1 MSWQTIVK
9 ENNLEVAVIDT
20 KQLLVDNPNTR
31 IDSDFFRRS
40 FLEDDEAVK
49 AKKWSYLGDVSKSI
63 INFGAY
69 SLTNQIEFLEEGVPY
84 INVGDIKENNILV
97 DNAKKID
104 EKLSATVLKKSLAIE
119 GQVLLTIAGTIGN
132 ASVAYGLP
140 KNTNSNQAIANIT
153 LNDDVSPFYVST
165 YLNSRY
171 GKSQTGRLTISSVQ
185 PNLLLTQVKLI
196 KIALPTKPFQDAVE
210 KAYKSYQSL
219 VIKSAQIYKEAEQM
233 LLKEINLEGYKGT
246 DEAISVRNFSE
257 ALADNRFDAEYW
269 QPDYDVIL
277 GTLSKYKKG
286 VSTIGKEFKQ
296 LKGNFK
302 AEKDKEYNYVE
313 IGDVN
318 VSTGEVES
326 NAVIGAELP
335 ANAKIKFGKR
345 QLITSKVRPN
355 RGATAILDNHEGY
368 IGSGAFTV
376 LTEQDNIN
384 LETLMVY
391 LKARPIR
398 ELLLRYNTGTSYPVI
413 TDSDVLNLPIPL
425 IDKTL
430 QKKISDLVSVSAKE
444 RQEAKE
450 LLEKAKRAVEIF
462 VEKDEKEALAFISK

>member
-1 MSWQTIVK
+1 MIVK
-9 ENNLEVAVIDT
+9 ENNLEVAVINT
-20 KQLLVDNPNTR
+20 KQLLIDNPNTR

-40 FLEDDEAVK
+40 FLQDNETIK
-49 AKKWSYLGDVSKSI
+49 AKKWAYLGDVSKSI

-97 DNAKKID
+97 DNAKRID
-104 EKLSATVLKKSLAIE
+104 EKLSATVLKKSLALE

-153 LNDDVSPFYVST
+153 LNDEVSPFYVST
-165 YLNSRY
+165 YLNCKY

-196 KIALPTKPFQDAVE
+196 KVALPTKSLQDAVE
-210 KAYKSYQSL
+210 KSYKDYQSL
-219 VIKSAQIYKEAEQM
+219 VIKSAQIYKKAEQM
-233 LLKEINLEGYKGT
+233 LLKEINLEGYKAT
-246 DEAISVRNFSE
+246 DEGVTVRSFSE

-277 GTLSKYKKG
+277 DTLSAYKKG
-286 VSTIGKEFKQ
+286 VSTIGDEFKQ
-296 LKGNFK
+296 LKNNFK
-302 AEKDKEYNYVE
+302 KDKEKEYNYIE

-318 VSTGEVES
+318 VSTGEVEY

-355 RGATAILDNHEGY
+355 RGATAILDDHEGY

-376 LTEQDNIN
+376 LTEQENIN

-391 LKARPIR
+391 LKTQPIR

-413 TDSDVLNLPIPL
+413 TDADVLKLPIPL
-425 IDKTL
+425 IDKVL
-430 QKKISDLVSVSAKE
+430 QKKISELVKVSATE
-444 RQEAKE
+444 RQEAKM
-450 LLEKAKRAVEIF
+450 LLEKAKRTVEIF
-462 VEKDEKEALAFISK
+462 VEENEAVALDFLNN